1 MGWDGL
7 YKSKSGGTDTL
18 ELEEDCLF
26 WGGQNVAGSDTDAE
40 LEDGA
45 CGFCGGHAFG
55 GFTIVDATR
64 LCSVLEA
71 EVLGL
76 SEAACSLLLA
86 GALSS
91 SYNILN
97 MCNAGCG
104 FVNVL
109 LFLLYLSHCRIP
121 VCVIVFQ
128 LD

>member
-7 YKSKSGGTDTL
+7 YKSKSEGTDTL

-55 GFTIVDATR
+55 GFTVVDATR

-91 SYNILN
+91 TEAACMEGEGQGAFFNEPLMHFLCLIKTGLIIIYKS
-97 MCNAGCG
+97 
-104 FVNVL
+104 L
-109 LFLLYLSHCRIP
+109 LH
-121 VCVIVFQ
+121 
-128 LD
+128 